1 MPYDKL
7 SDLPGNVKDNLPK
20 HAQEIF
26 QAAFIVEPLL
36 KCYSVRL
43 VQPTTVVLALVCL
56 VPLLILIDYNSASE
70 QYEDESRQFATA
82 WAAVENVY
90 HKNDDG
96 RWVKKPDHK
105 QPKRLLISLRF

>member
-7 SDLPGNVKDNLPK
+7 SDLPNNVKDNLPK

-26 QAAFIVEPLL
+26 QAAF
-36 KCYSVRL
+36 
-43 VQPTTVVLALVCL
+43 
-56 VPLLILIDYNSASE
+56 NSASE

-90 HKNDDG
+90 HKNDDEK
-96 RWVKKPDHK
+96 WVKKPDHK
-105 QPKRLLISLRF
+105 

>member
-7 SDLPGNVKDNLPK
+7 SDLPDNVKDNLPK

-26 QAAFIVEPLL
+26 QAAF
-36 KCYSVRL
+36 
-43 VQPTTVVLALVCL
+43 
-56 VPLLILIDYNSASE
+56 NSASE

-96 RWVKKPDHK
+96 RWVKNPDHK
-105 QPKRLLISLRF
+105 

>member
-7 SDLPGNVKDNLPK
+7 SDLPDNVKDNLPK

-26 QAAFIVEPLL
+26 QAAF
-36 KCYSVRL
+36 
-43 VQPTTVVLALVCL
+43 
-56 VPLLILIDYNSASE
+56 NSASE
-70 QYEDESRQFATA
+70 QYKDESRQFATA

-96 RWVKKPDHK
+96 KWVKKPDHK
-105 QPKRLLISLRF
+105 

>member
-7 SDLPGNVKDNLPK
+7 SDLPDNVKDNLPK

-26 QAAFIVEPLL
+26 QAAF
-36 KCYSVRL
+36 
-43 VQPTTVVLALVCL
+43 
-56 VPLLILIDYNSASE
+56 NSASE

-96 RWVKKPDHK
+96 KWVKKPDHK

>member
-7 SDLPGNVKDNLPK
+7 SDLPDNVKDNLPK

-26 QAAFIVEPLL
+26 QAAF
-36 KCYSVRL
+36 
-43 VQPTTVVLALVCL
+43 
-56 VPLLILIDYNSASE
+56 NSASE